1 MSKFPLQATRT
12 PSGHGHRGNGPAPTV
27 RYAGPPMWPGI
38 TTGNNALCLCTWA
51 HRGGR
56 MEVKFANRMCGEP
69 GHAGSG
75 RG

>member
-1 MSKFPLQATRT
+1 MPRIRATHVPDR
-12 PSGHGHRGNGPAPTV
+12 PPIRRGNGPAPAV
-27 RYAGPPMWPGI
+27 RYAGPLMWPGI

-51 HRGGR
+51 HRDGR